1 MYSVCAQINDVGI
14 VKCPLE
20 LSGAAGEGG
29 EHGRFSVRVAEI
41 KKAVDADPSIKLIF
55 LTSPGNPTG
64 TLISLSSIR
73 AILEYPNFKGIV
85 VVDEAYIDFV
95 AESASA
101 ASLIKEY
108 ANLCVMQTLSKGFGL
123 AGIRLGVALAQPPL
137 IQILSNTK
145 APYNISSPT
154 ARLALAALSPPSIEG
169 MRTKAATLVASRG
182 PFLQALAGI
191 SSLGVGNMIG
201 GNDANFV
208 LVPILGADGKPD
220 NVRSQKNYKALAE
233 ENGVVVRYRGGEPG
247 CEGCWRITVGTEEE
261 NHQVIEK
268 MKKVLSVM

>member
-1 MYSVCAQINDVGI
+1 
-14 VKCPLE
+14 
-20 LSGAAGEGG
+20 
-29 EHGRFSVRVAEI
+29 
-41 KKAVDADPSIKLIF
+41 
-55 LTSPGNPTG
+55 
-64 TLISLSSIR
+64 
-73 AILEYPNFKGIV
+73 LEYPNFKGIV

-123 AGIRLGVALAQPPL
+123 AGIRYFHSNISNEQIISDAPPCRLGVALAQPPL

-191 SSLGVGNMIG
+191 SSLGVGNVIG